1 MPQSASTHPAILV
14 LVLAACVAWVAL
26 AEMLEAQR
34 GGLEPARRAMLVR
47 AGGAVVVLG
56 STLLLGDVAL
66 EHARAA
72 LHAAEGHR
80 AGPLVLVAYALR
92 LLGA

>member
-1 MPQSASTHPAILV
+1 MLV
-14 LVLAACVAWVAL
+14 MVLAACVAWVAL
-26 AEMLEAQR
+26 AELLEAQR

-56 STLLLGDVAL
+56 NALLAGDWAL

-72 LHAAEGHR
+72 LHAAEGHG
-80 AGPLVLVAYALR
+80 ASPLVLVAYALR